1 MDQRTSQQNSQV
13 HQLLSGE
20 SVEVNVREDM
30 KYEHD
35 MYAVNVQTVFVV
47 QCIAL
52 SYKHAS
58 EVASEHCNIV
68 QYW

>member
-1 MDQRTSQQNSQV
+1 
-13 HQLLSGE
+13 
-20 SVEVNVREDM
+20 M

-35 MYAVNVQTVFVV
+35 MYAVNVQTVFMV